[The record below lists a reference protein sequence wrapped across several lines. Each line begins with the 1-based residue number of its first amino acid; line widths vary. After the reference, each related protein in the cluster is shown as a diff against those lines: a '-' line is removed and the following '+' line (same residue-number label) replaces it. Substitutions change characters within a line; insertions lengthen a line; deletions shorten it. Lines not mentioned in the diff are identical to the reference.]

1 MRKQTKVVAVA
12 SAAALLAIGGAMT
25 SFAAQGW
32 VEEDGTWYYYDKDGN
47 RVEDEW
53 RKSGDNWFWL
63 DSEEGGAMATD
74 KLIEDDDKTY
84 YVDANGVMVT
94 NTWVKVV
101 NEDQDDE
108 DDPAEYHYYYMQ
120 SNGKAYKGS
129 GDKVSKKTI
138 DGKQYAFDEDGIM
151 LYGWVDAD
159 GTMVNDEDGWADATY
174 YIGSWEDGSM
184 KTGWQKISV
193 YDNTD
198 DKEDD
203 YDYWFNFKANGKKRV
218 QLDNGS
224 EDTDATWKNNG
235 KYYHF
240 DTCGVM
246 VYEWYPTQNTTSNL
260 HSASNWSYFNSPED
274 GAKIVKGWFKVVGPN
289 EDTSFKEL
297 DSETFASVDGV
308 KNEDARWYYNDGR
321 EEGLVAGKI
330 KKIKGKYYGFR
341 PDDGEKGGAMLSGLC
356 ALEMDGE
363 NIIKVYD
370 DDMDADDLDDFLDGV
385 DAGNYTA
392 NTYLYYFGNGDD
404 EDTDGAMKTGNVTVN
419 LDGETLQFK
428 FRNND
433 GAESRGRGVTGVEK
447 GDYIYKFGKKIKAD
461 SEDKYI
467 LVHATGDINSTG
479 TVTVDDYSGSD
490 AREIAS
496 LLKGQSNAD
505 DKGMTNVLYNFGT
518 ADQGW
523 YLVNTSGKIQTGTK
537 TGVKDGDDWYW
548 YMYKDNIMMYTDSK
562 DLGDGKIDGKNVGK
576 NLKSN
581 WNKTSMTSAKIA
593 DFLDVK

>member
-47 RVEDEW
+47 RVENEW
-53 RKSGDNWFWL
+53 KKSGDNWFWL
-63 DSEEGGAMATD
+63 NGDEGGAMATD
-74 KLIEDDDKTY
+74 MLVEDDDDTY

-151 LYGWVDAD
+151 LYGWVDED

-174 YIGSWEDGSM
+174 YFGSWEDGSM

-240 DTCGVM
+240 DTRGVM

-274 GAKIVKGWFKVVGPN
+274 GAKVVKGWFKVVGPN

-297 DSETFASVDGV
+297 DSESFASVDGV

-330 KKIKGKYYGFR
+330 KKIKGKYYGFW
-341 PDDGEKGGAMLSGLC
+341 PDDGEKGGAMLKGLC

-363 NIIKVYD
+363 NIVKVYD

-392 NTYLYYFGNGDD
+392 NTYLYYFGNADD

-419 LDGETLQFK
+419 LDGETIQFK
-428 FRNND
+428 FRNNG

-467 LVHATGDINSTG
+467 LVYASGDINSTG
-479 TVTVDDYSGSD
+479 TVTVHDYDGSD
-490 AREIAS
+490 VRELS
-496 LLKGQSNAD
+496 GLLKGQSNAD

>member
-32 VEEDGTWYYYDKDGN
+32 VEEDGTWYYYDKDGS

-53 RKSGDNWFWL
+53 KKSGDNWFWL

-151 LYGWVDAD
+151 LYGWVDED

-174 YIGSWEDGSM
+174 YVGSWEDGSM

-240 DTCGVM
+240 DTRGVM

-274 GAKIVKGWFKVVGPN
+274 GAKVVKGWFKVVGPN

-297 DSETFASVDGV
+297 DSESFASVDGV

-341 PDDGEKGGAMLSGLC
+341 PDDGEKGGAMLKGLC

-363 NIIKVYD
+363 NIVKVYD

-392 NTYLYYFGNGDD
+392 NTYLYYFGNADD

-419 LDGETLQFK
+419 LDGETIQFK
-428 FRNND
+428 FRNNG

-467 LVHATGDINSTG
+467 LVYASGDINSTG
-479 TVTVDDYSGSD
+479 TVTVHDYDGSD
-490 AREIAS
+490 VRELS
-496 LLKGQSNAD
+496 GLLKGQSNAD

>member
-32 VEEDGTWYYYDKDGN
+32 VEEDGTWYYYDKDGS

-53 RKSGDNWFWL
+53 KKSGDNWFWL

-151 LYGWVDAD
+151 LYGWVDED

-174 YIGSWEDGSM
+174 YFGSWEDGSM

-240 DTCGVM
+240 DTRGVM

-274 GAKIVKGWFKVVGPN
+274 GAKVVKGWFKVVGPN

-297 DSETFASVDGV
+297 DSESFASVDGV

-341 PDDGEKGGAMLSGLC
+341 PDDGEKGGAMLKGLC

-363 NIIKVYD
+363 NIVKVYD

-392 NTYLYYFGNGDD
+392 NTYLYYFGNADD

-419 LDGETLQFK
+419 LDGETIQFK
-428 FRNND
+428 FRNN
-433 GAESRGRGVTGVEK
+433 GGPESRGRGVTGVEK

-467 LVHATGDINSTG
+467 LVYASGDINSTG
-479 TVTVDDYSGSD
+479 TVTVHDYDGSD
-490 AREIAS
+490 VRELS
-496 LLKGQSNAD
+496 GLLKGQSNAD

>member
-32 VEEDGTWYYYDKDGN
+32 VEEDGTWYYYDKDGS

-53 RKSGDNWFWL
+53 KKSGDNWFWL
-63 DSEEGGAMATD
+63 NGDEGGAMATD
-74 KLIEDDDKTY
+74 MLVEDDDDTY

-151 LYGWVDAD
+151 LYGWVDED

-174 YIGSWEDGSM
+174 YFGSWEDGSM

-240 DTCGVM
+240 DTRGVM

-274 GAKIVKGWFKVVGPN
+274 GAKVVKGWFKVVGPN

-297 DSETFASVDGV
+297 DSESFASVDGV

-341 PDDGEKGGAMLSGLC
+341 PDDGEKGGAMLKGLC

-363 NIIKVYD
+363 NIVKVYD

-392 NTYLYYFGNGDD
+392 NTYLYYFGNADD

-419 LDGETLQFK
+419 LDGETIQFK
-428 FRNND
+428 FRNNG

-467 LVHATGDINSTG
+467 LVYASGDINSTG
-479 TVTVDDYSGSD
+479 TVTVHDYDGSD
-490 AREIAS
+490 VRELS
-496 LLKGQSNAD
+496 GLLKGQSNAD

>member
-32 VEEDGTWYYYDKDGN
+32 VEEDGTWYFYDNDGN
-47 RVEDEW
+47 RVEDTW
-53 RKSGDNWFWL
+53 KKSGDNWFWL

-151 LYGWVDAD
+151 LYGWVDED

-174 YIGSWEDGSM
+174 YFGSWEDGSM

-240 DTCGVM
+240 DTRGVM

-274 GAKIVKGWFKVVGPN
+274 GAKVVKGWFKVVGPN

-297 DSETFASVDGV
+297 DSESFASVDGV

-341 PDDGEKGGAMLSGLC
+341 PDDGEKGGAMLKGLC

-363 NIIKVYD
+363 NIVKVYD

-392 NTYLYYFGNGDD
+392 NTYLYYFGNADD

-419 LDGETLQFK
+419 LDGETIQFK
-428 FRNND
+428 FRNNG

-467 LVHATGDINSTG
+467 LVYASGDINSTG
-479 TVTVDDYSGSD
+479 TVTVHDYDGSD
-490 AREIAS
+490 VRELS
-496 LLKGQSNAD
+496 GLLKGQSNAD

>member
-53 RKSGDNWFWL
+53 KKSGDNWFWL

-151 LYGWVDAD
+151 LYGWVDED

-174 YIGSWEDGSM
+174 YFGSWEDGSM

-240 DTCGVM
+240 DTRGVM

-274 GAKIVKGWFKVVGPN
+274 GAKVVKGWFKVVGPN

-297 DSETFASVDGV
+297 DSESFASVDGV

-341 PDDGEKGGAMLSGLC
+341 PDDGEKGGAMLKGLC

-363 NIIKVYD
+363 NIVKVYD

-392 NTYLYYFGNGDD
+392 NTYLYYFGNADD

-419 LDGETLQFK
+419 LDGETIQFK
-428 FRNND
+428 FRNNG

-467 LVHATGDINSTG
+467 LVYASGDINSTG
-479 TVTVDDYSGSD
+479 TVTVHDYDGSD
-490 AREIAS
+490 VRELS
-496 LLKGQSNAD
+496 GLLKGQSNAD

-523 YLVNTSGKIQTGTK
+523 YLVNTSGKIQTATK

>member
-32 VEEDGTWYYYDKDGN
+32 VEEDGTWYYYDKDGS

-53 RKSGDNWFWL
+53 KKSGDNWFWL

-151 LYGWVDAD
+151 LYGWVDED

-174 YIGSWEDGSM
+174 YFGSWEDGSM

-240 DTCGVM
+240 DTRGVM

-274 GAKIVKGWFKVVGPN
+274 GAKVVKGWFKVVGPN

-297 DSETFASVDGV
+297 DSESFASVDGV

-341 PDDGEKGGAMLSGLC
+341 PDDGEKGGAMLKGLC

-363 NIIKVYD
+363 NIVKVYD

-392 NTYLYYFGNGDD
+392 NTYLYYFGNADD

-419 LDGETLQFK
+419 LDGETIQFK
-428 FRNND
+428 FRNNG

-467 LVHATGDINSTG
+467 LVYASGDINSTG
-479 TVTVDDYSGSD
+479 TVTVHDYDGSD
-490 AREIAS
+490 VRELS
-496 LLKGQSNAD
+496 GLLKGQSNAD

-537 TGVKDGDDWYW
+537 TGIKDGDDWYW